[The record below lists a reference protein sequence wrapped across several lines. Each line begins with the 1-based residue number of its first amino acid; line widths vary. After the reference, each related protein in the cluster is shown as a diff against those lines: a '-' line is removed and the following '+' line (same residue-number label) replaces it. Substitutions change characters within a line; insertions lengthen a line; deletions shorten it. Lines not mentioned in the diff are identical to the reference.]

1 MTVLDILVVTMG
13 FSDDGR
19 EVLGD
24 VRFSLRDTA
33 DAVRSLTMRCQCP
46 VSKRIRPDALLIGD
60 AIRQLRRMPEIRSG
74 QTRLRFAKGLKP
86 LDRAEAA

>member
-13 FSDDGR
+13 FSNDGR

-24 VRFSLRDTA
+24 VRFSLRDLKGTE
-33 DAVRSLTMRCQCP
+33 RNLTIRCQCP

-74 QTRLRFAKGLKP
+74 EARLRFAKGLKP
-86 LDRAEAA
+86 LGRAEAA

>member
-13 FSDDGR
+13 FSDSGR
-19 EVLGD
+19 NVLGD
-24 VRFSLRDTA
+24 VRFSLRDGSGTA
-33 DAVRSLTMRCQCP
+33 RSLTMRCQCP

-74 QTRLRFAKGLKP
+74 ETRLSFAKGLKP
-86 LDRAEAA
+86 LDRAQAA